1 LAALLLTFG
10 VAALVGCVRLAPP
23 PATAVNPPTFPQPL
37 PAPPPPPQAQELP
50 PPPTQNRT
58 FVTLDGVPQ
67 YRIGAGDVL
76 EVFLTRGATQE
87 RLQVP
92 VRANGR
98 IAVSLVEASVDGLTA
113 EQAADKLTAELSVY
127 FRRPVVEVLVKE
139 FNSKKVSV
147 LGAVALAQRGGIG
160 TVPLTGR
167 TTLLEVIAKSG
178 GLAPNAGLERVR
190 ITRASGQTYVVNLYQ
205 YVQEGEISQDFVLD
219 TGDVIFV
226 PERVRGEERRV
237 FLLGEVRAPG
247 PVPYYPNL
255 TLGQLVAQAGGWTD
269 AALFEEARVIR
280 GDLRTPEVLSIDLH
294 RLLLQGDHSI
304 EQYLRPNDV
313 VYIPRTRIANWNAFL
328 AQLRPTLEFVT
339 LSLQPVILQQQL
351 DNN

>member
-1 LAALLLTFG
+1 M
-10 VAALVGCVRLAPP
+10 
-23 PATAVNPPTFPQPL
+23 
-37 PAPPPPPQAQELP
+37 
-50 PPPTQNRT
+50 
-58 FVTLDGVPQ
+58 DGVPQ
-67 YRIGAGDVL
+67 YRVGAGDVL
-76 EVFLTRGATQE
+76 EVFITRGATQE

-113 EQAADKLTAELSVY
+113 EQAAQAIATELSVY
-127 FRRPVVEVLVKE
+127 FRRPSVEVLVKE

-147 LGAVALAQRGGIG
+147 LGAVALAPRGGIG

-178 GLAPNAGLERVR
+178 GLAPNAGLERIRVS
-190 ITRASGQTYVVNLYQ
+190 RASGQTYIVNLFR
-205 YVQEGEISQDFVLD
+205 YVQEGELSQDFVLD

-226 PERVRGEERRV
+226 PERVPGEERRV

-247 PVPYYPNL
+247 PVPYFPNL
-255 TLGQLVAQAGGWTD
+255 TLGQLIAQAGGWTD

-280 GDLRTPEVLSIDLH
+280 GDPRAPEILAIDLH
-294 RLLLQGDHSI
+294 RLMLQGDRSI

-328 AQLRPTLEFVT
+328 AQLRPTLEFIT
-339 LSLQPVILQQQL
+339 LSAQPFILYRTL
-351 DNN
+351 ER